1 MTTKLF
7 KDVNNNIY
15 SYPLDGSQ
23 DDLIGDKVAVTQAE
37 ADVLI
42 EAKFAPVRENLLQ
55 TLTYAQLREMHYPP
69 IGDQLDAFWKGGTEA
84 ASMRAKIEAVK
95 AKYPKR

>member
-23 DDLIGDKVAVTQAE
+23 DDLIGDKVAITQAE
-37 ADVLI
+37 ADALI
-42 EAKFAPVRENLLQ
+42 EARFAPMREDLLK

-69 IGDQLDAFWKGGTEA
+69 IGDQLDAFWKGGAEA
-84 ASMRAKIEAVK
+84 EAMKAKIDAVK
-95 AKYPKR
+95 AKYPKA